1 MKKTE
6 VLNLDGAGISILAL
20 SKNDLTETA
29 RGLQSKMDFLTEYQA
44 LYKLQFLIKSRLEMI
59 KDETKETFLEKF
71 GGSKSEKENGFI
83 ISLKEMMEY
92 NYSEDVTAL
101 ETEIKLLSEQL
112 KQMKENE
119 KKSGKALTGEVKSDV
134 LTFTLK

>member
-6 VLNLDGAGISILAL
+6 VLNLFGAGVSILAL
-20 SKNDLTETA
+20 SKNDLTESA
-29 RGLQSKMDFLTEYQA
+29 RNLQSKLDFLTEYQA

>member
-6 VLNLDGAGISILAL
+6 VLNLFGAGISILAL
-20 SKNDLTETA
+20 SKNDLTESA
-29 RGLQSKMDFLTEYQA
+29 RGLQSKLDPLTEYQS
-44 LYKLQFLIKSRLEMI
+44 LYKLQYLIKSRLEMI

-71 GGSKSEKENGFI
+71 GGSKSERINGFI

>member
-20 SKNDLTETA
+20 SKNDLTESA
-29 RGLQSKMDFLTEYQA
+29 RSLQSKLDPLTEYQA

-119 KKSGKALTGEVKSDV
+119 KKSGKALTGITKNDV